1 MLALGR
7 GVCVCLRVEVG
18 ATGRELLLGEELDV
32 YVRGGQGTFSLRV
45 VGVLCDR
52 MMNMPCLCT
61 FFIRLSF

>member
-32 YVRGGQGTFSLRV
+32 YVRRGQGTFSLSGRCPV
-45 VGVLCDR
+45 
-52 MMNMPCLCT
+52 
-61 FFIRLSF
+61 